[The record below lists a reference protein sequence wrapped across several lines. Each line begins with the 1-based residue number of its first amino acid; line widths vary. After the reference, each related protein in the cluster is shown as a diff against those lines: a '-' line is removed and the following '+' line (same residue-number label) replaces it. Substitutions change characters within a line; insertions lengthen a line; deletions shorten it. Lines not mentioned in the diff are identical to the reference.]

1 MKTCKCRF
9 IHWAILI
16 LGAAFLI
23 CALLGMFFIPDFL
36 GVKHAI
42 SFVHVASSLFLFA
55 IASKLICG
63 CCKDGQ
69 CNVDKKES

>member
-9 IHWAILI
+9 IHWTILI

-23 CALLGMFFIPDFL
+23 CAFLNMFFIPDLL

-42 SFVHVASSLFLFA
+42 SFVETASCLFLFA

-63 CCKDGQ
+63 CCKEGQ
-69 CNVDKKES
+69 CSVDKKES